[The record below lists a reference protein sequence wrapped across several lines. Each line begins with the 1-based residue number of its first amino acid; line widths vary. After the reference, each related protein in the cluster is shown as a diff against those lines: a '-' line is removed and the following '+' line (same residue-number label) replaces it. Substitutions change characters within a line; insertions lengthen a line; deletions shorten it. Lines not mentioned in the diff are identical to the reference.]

1 MKLTLLEIIGNA
13 VQLLILVVLPIVLA
27 IKYWDITL
35 KIMKILLEF
44 VISSTPKVI
53 EFITPILE
61 WAISPA
67 PEDNNSRS
75 SNNFEDDD
83 EVVDA
88 GKTYQ
93 NGLDGA
99 QRVPGKTFYR

>member
-67 PEDNNSRS
+67 PEDSNSRS
-75 SNNFEDDD
+75 SNDNDDAKGN
-83 EVVDA
+83 DA
-88 GKTYQ
+88 KDISKWTGM
-93 NGLDGA
+93 
-99 QRVPGKTFYR
+99 PGCSQKRL

>member
-1 MKLTLLEIIGNA
+1 MKLTLLEIIGNT

-35 KIMKILLEF
+35 KIMKILLKF

-53 EFITPILE
+53 EFIIPILE

-75 SNNFEDDD
+75 SNNYGKSGK
-83 EVVDA
+83 VVDA

-99 QRVPGKTFYR
+99 QRVPGKTFY